1 MRHAIEI
8 ASTAVM
14 ASGAT
19 MAALD
24 ALYLYPEWSYGL
36 AVFCIGALVFL
47 VNLLE
52 GL

>member
-1 MRHAIEI
+1 MRRAIEI
-8 ASTAVM
+8 ASTSLM

-19 MAALD
+19 MAVLD
-24 ALYLYPEWSYGL
+24 ALHLYPEWSYGL
-36 AVFCIGALVFL
+36 AVYCIGALVFL